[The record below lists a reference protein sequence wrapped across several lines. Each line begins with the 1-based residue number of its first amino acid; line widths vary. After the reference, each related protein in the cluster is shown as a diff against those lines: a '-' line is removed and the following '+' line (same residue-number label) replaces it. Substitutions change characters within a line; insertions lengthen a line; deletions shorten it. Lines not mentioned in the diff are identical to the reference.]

1 MLLALFGGCA
11 QPGTEPGTGKRGA
24 IHVLICGDPGLG
36 KSQLLQVSWQHAAH
50 RHVGQVCGAIS
61 PTCLSAWLRCLW
73 GSRCLCLPVAGDF
86 AAWVLACAMSG
97 FDSSQHKPSAA
108 PG

>member
-36 KSQLLQVSWQHAAH
+36 KSQLLQVSGQHAAH

-61 PTCLSAWLRCLW
+61 LNCSSAWLRCPCA
-73 GSRCLCLPVAGDF
+73 STCPCLPVAGDF

-97 FDSSQHKPSAA
+97 YCSCQH
-108 PG
+108 